1 MTDSFEN
8 AGVFLISTLFNLYL
22 FVLVVRLILAFV
34 QANYFNPLTQ
44 LIIKLTQP
52 LVAPLRRV
60 IPTYRGIEYSTLVLI
75 LFFELLKIIL
85 LSAMTIGLPNMV
97 ELFVFTVADSLKLI
111 LNTFFYAILLRAI
124 LSWFQPG
131 FSPAGQLLEQI
142 SSPIMR
148 PLQRMIPP
156 INGIDITPI
165 PALIILQLLVIL
177 L

>member
-1 MTDSFEN
+1 MTDTLDN
-8 AGVFLISTLFNLYL
+8 AGIFLISTLFNLYL
-22 FVLVVRLILAFV
+22 FVLVVRLILAFA

-52 LVAPLRRV
+52 LVAPLRR
-60 IPTYRGIEYSTLVLI
+60 IFPTYRGIEYATLVLI

-85 LSAMTIGLPNMV
+85 LSAITIGLPNIV